1 LAADIIQPDVCLTGG
16 LWEMKKIAVL
26 AEANYISVAP
36 HNPCGPIATAV
47 ADSAPLQ

>member
-1 LAADIIQPDVCLTGG
+1 LAVDIIQPDVCLMGG
-16 LWEMKKIAVL
+16 LWEMKQIAVL

-47 ADSAPLQ
+47 ADSAALQ